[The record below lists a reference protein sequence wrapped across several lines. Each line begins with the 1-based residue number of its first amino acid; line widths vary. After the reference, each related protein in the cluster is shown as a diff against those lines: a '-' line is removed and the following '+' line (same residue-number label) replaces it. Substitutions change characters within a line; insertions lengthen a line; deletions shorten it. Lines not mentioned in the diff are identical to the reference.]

1 MDYSLYP
8 FKRYGKYR
16 LYVRFEDQIGN
27 EVDRSTGVTYPL
39 DATKKQRQQAKKQAA
54 QKASQIIEEHHQQ
67 LEVPAPEPVAPQQQ
81 VPHLAA
87 YLEQDYWPYVAANC
101 AGSTLSRYRDSL
113 DNFIRLCG
121 DHRLDHYQMLHIER
135 FKQQRVQ
142 EGVKKVS
149 VNVELRSIKA
159 AFSWAYKYDITDSF
173 PFKGNGF
180 LFNASAH
187 KRAFTQQ
194 EIQRLFDETEGET
207 IGYIIRLA
215 YYTGMRIGEMSKVTW
230 KLVHLDSDTPF
241 IHLPERIS
249 KSRARS
255 VPLAHKA
262 FDAVKELQAFLQEK
276 KQQNPAFYQNR
287 PDSECFLVQKTR
299 GWGQYARRSLQ
310 DMFRRAM
317 NRAGLPK
324 ELTFHCLR
332 HSFATHTL
340 EKGGDLFKVSK
351 IMGHSNTQVTQQ
363 FYDHTTAL
371 NFRDT
376 VNLL

>member
-1 MDYSLYP
+1 MNYSIYP
-8 FKRYGKYR
+8 FKRYGKNR

-27 EVDRSTGVTYPL
+27 EVDRSTGVNYPL
-39 DATKKQRQQAKKQAA
+39 DATKKERQQAKKEAA
-54 QKASQIIEEHHQQ
+54 QKAKQIIEEHHQQ
-67 LEVPAPEPVAPQQQ
+67 LEVPSPAPASSEKQ
-81 VPHLAA
+81 VSHLAT
-87 YLEQDYWPYVAANC
+87 YLEQDYWPYVDANC
-101 AGSTLSRYRDSL
+101 EDSTLSRYQDSL

-121 DHRLDHYQMLHIER
+121 DHPLDHYQMLHVER
-135 FKQQRVQ
+135 FKQQRVH
-142 EGVKKVS
+142 EGVKKIS

-159 AFSWAYKYDITDSF
+159 AFSWAYNYDIIDSF

-180 LFNASAH
+180 LFDAEAH

-207 IGYIIRLA
+207 IGYIVRLA
-215 YYTGMRIGEMSKVTW
+215 YYTGMRIGEVSKVTW
-230 KLVHLDSDTPF
+230 KLVHLDTDKPF
-241 IHLPERIS
+241 IQLTKRIS
-249 KSRARS
+249 KTSARS
-255 VPLAHKA
+255 VPLAKKA
-262 FDAVKELQAFLQEK
+262 IDAVKDLQIILQKK

-287 PDSECFLVQKTR
+287 PESECYLVQKTR
-299 GWGQYARRSLQ
+299 GCGQYALRSLR

-332 HSFATHTL
+332 HSFATHVL

-376 VNLL
+376 VDLL